1 MIASKTQIKEQCDIA
16 VAIQSLDVD
25 NKDWQYMVTGTTVDG
40 IAFLKDD
47 GEGNAISDSRPA
59 DFPTNDQIVSR
70 QADMHSKA
78 DAGKTFSEIVA
89 SY

>member
-1 MIASKTQIKEQCDIA
+1 MASKTEIKNECDIA
-16 VAIQSLDVD
+16 AAIQSLNVD
-25 NKDWQYMVTGTTVDG
+25 NKNWQYMVTGTTVDG

-47 GEGNAISDSRPA
+47 GEGNAIPDSRPA

-78 DAGKTFSEIVA
+78 DAGKTFTEILA

>member
-1 MIASKTQIKEQCDIA
+1 MASKTQIKKECDISA
-16 VAIQSLDVD
+16 AIQTLNVN
-25 NKDWQYMVTGTTVDG
+25 NKNWQYMVTGTTVDG

-47 GEGNAISDSRPA
+47 GEGNAVSDSRPA

-78 DAGKTFSEIVA
+78 DAGKTFAEIVA